1 MWTVIF
7 IAVFTL
13 RRYVFRTLSRSSRP
27 YVFCKKGALTNFA
40 KFTGNHLFKSLFF
53 NKVAGLRPA
62 ILLKKKLCNFIKK
75 ETLTQLFS
83 YEFCEICKTIL
94 LHRTPLVATSVSDNK
109 LISFFYFFSK
119 ILFNS
124 ELKTVQLSQSL
135 GILLL
140 SVGPLNLN

>member
-62 ILLKKKLCNFIKK
+62 ILLKKRLWYRCVPVNFVKFLRAPFLK
-75 ETLTQLFS
+75 EHL
-83 YEFCEICKTIL
+83 
-94 LHRTPLVATSVSDNK
+94 
-109 LISFFYFFSK
+109 
-119 ILFNS
+119 
-124 ELKTVQLSQSL
+124 
-135 GILLL
+135 
-140 SVGPLNLN
+140 